1 MRLMIARLRGYKTS
15 ATNLYSHHQI
25 VWIGLIM
32 RRIIDDDDDDD
43 SETKEID
50 SLCVPEK

>member
-1 MRLMIARLRGYKTS
+1 MIARLRGYKTS

-32 RRIIDDDDDDD
+32 RRIIDDNDDEGDD
-43 SETKEID
+43 KEID
-50 SLCVPEK
+50 WLSVPEK